1 MSTIERALSRKK
13 KDQKQRPE
21 ADARPAEDESAPS
34 VSEPEPEP
42 ASAEESA
49 QPRKQ
54 RPGEDRRRP
63 TPTGFEPR
71 GPELR
76 IDLHKLQRASMY
88 PPPAMEER
96 LSNEYRRIKRPLVN
110 NASGRGVVQVPYGNL
125 IMLTSSVQGEG
136 KTFTALNLAMS
147 IARDPDFSVTLVDGD
162 TARRDLSHLLG
173 LSEQPGLLDLLADAT
188 LDPMDLIMPTN
199 VDMLSVL
206 SAGNRHEL
214 SEELLSSERM
224 ARLVAQLAE
233 SDPHHIILFD
243 APPVL
248 EAPEAMTLSHHVGQ
262 IVMVVKASST
272 LQHQVT
278 TALDQ
283 LAPEKAINMVLNQSL
298 GGPGGD
304 QYGGYYGYGY
314 GEGR

>member
-21 ADARPAEDESAPS
+21 ADAGPAEGESVASTTEPEAES
-34 VSEPEPEP
+34 PEEFSEPQTP
-42 ASAEESA
+42 
-49 QPRKQ
+49 

-63 TPTGFEPR
+63 AATGFEPR

-88 PPPAMEER
+88 PPPSMEDR
-96 LSNEYRRIKRPLVN
+96 LNNEYRRIKRPLVN
-110 NASGRGVVQVPYGNL
+110 NASGRGVVQVPHGNL

-173 LSEQPGLLDLLADAT
+173 LNEQPGLLDLLADAT
-188 LDPMDLIMPTN
+188 RDPMDLIMPTN

-224 ARLVAQLAE
+224 ARLVAQLGDAN
-233 SDPHHIILFD
+233 PHHIILFD

-314 GEGR
+314 GEAR